1 MYQIAIAYK
10 NKRVGVKV
18 LAKMYGFDI
27 QSTQQ
32 VTPTLMRKLLDCIR
46 DGKPVTLSMVPEHAS
61 GLDLGGVFADDF
73 ADVIAD
79 DIAEVEPRKSTGKPS
94 RGYDNF
100 GAW

>member
-1 MYQIAIAYK
+1 MYQIAIAYE

-32 VTPTLMRKLLDCIR
+32 VTPSLMRKLLDCIR
-46 DGKPVTLSMVPEHAS
+46 DGKAVTLSMAPEHVS
-61 GLDLGGVFADDF
+61 GLDFADDF
-73 ADVIAD
+73 A
-79 DIAEVEPRKSTGKPS
+79 EVKPRKSTGKPS